1 MRHNHLHNTINSKR
15 IGLELLHE
23 RGLFHIKKQN
33 KTKIRICDPMTLTLS
48 QWQKNMKIPTI
59 YDKRT
64 WKYPQ
69 SLHITKYANMAT
81 VKRTTG
87 RPSNLLEAG
96 EEWSAWRGQPVWK
109 AEWQFPWCPQ
119 SHPPGHQCCPSWSP
133 WTGGPPGWMRC
144 TVHTLTTTHERK
156 KKPGVMHSSYSWQL
170 AELPMEKNN
179 MMRCKVH
186 TLTTTHRKK

>member
-69 SLHITKYANMAT
+69 SLHITKYENMAT
-81 VKRTTG
+81 VKRTG

-109 AEWQFPWCPQ
+109 AEWQFPWCPR

-144 TVHTLTTTHERK
+144 TVHTLTTTHEK
-156 KKPGVMHSSYSWQL
+156 
-170 AELPMEKNN
+170 KNN

-186 TLTTTHRKK
+186 TNDNYPQKKITKEYTNIDNG